1 MKSPVHGIAIS
12 NRVFFNIQAVGLSP
26 PPHTP
31 TPSAPKSSHE
41 LILGPQGNA
50 HFSFRENF
58 GLRITMKFKVIWGR
72 EWLQHILSTEHFSH
86 LMLVQDL
93 CVQMQEMTFQSL
105 IENQKLPVGAFPRSP
120 LEESPLDIL
129 ETIKLWSVT
138 VYDIKRPSKKRRLPG
153 LFSSKDFLLYKQ

>member
-120 LEESPLDIL
+120 PRRITPRYSRDYKIM
-129 ETIKLWSVT
+129 VCHC
-138 VYDIKRPSKKRRLPG
+138 YDIKRPSKKRRLPG
-153 LFSSKDFLLYKQ
+153 VFSTKDFLIYKQ